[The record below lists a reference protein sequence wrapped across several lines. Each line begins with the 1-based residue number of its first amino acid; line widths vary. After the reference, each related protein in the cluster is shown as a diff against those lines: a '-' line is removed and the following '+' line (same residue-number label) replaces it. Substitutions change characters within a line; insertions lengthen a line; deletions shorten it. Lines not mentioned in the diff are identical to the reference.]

1 MQLKNDN
8 YFLLKKYSK
17 SAHQKANNF
26 HVSIKS
32 KINIAHKI
40 IDGFNVV
47 ILISIF
53 ILSFL
58 SFNNQRKWTN
68 FYSMMKYMRS
78 SNNDLVDQISIT
90 EELYINEIDKLNNF
104 KKTTS
109 KDLIY
114 IKNDIKKQK
123 INKFIQFFLNLM
135 KGIQEGRYQRGNL

>member
-1 MQLKNDN
+1 
-8 YFLLKKYSK
+8 
-17 SAHQKANNF
+17 
-26 HVSIKS
+26 
-32 KINIAHKI
+32 
-40 IDGFNVV
+40 
-47 ILISIF
+47 
-53 ILSFL
+53 
-58 SFNNQRKWTN
+58 
-68 FYSMMKYMRS
+68 MMKYMRS